1 MTFIVFLKKRVSY
14 YIIFFC
20 FCLFLY
26 MLIPN
31 STFMGV
37 LIGLIVS
44 EIQTYFEYIDSKK
57 IETKTHSD
65 NEQIKEYP
73 KQKINWIKIVI
84 YIAILLA
91 IWGTSNL
98 YLYLT
103 NN

>member
-1 MTFIVFLKKRVSY
+1 MTFIIFLKKRVSY

-26 MLIPN
+26 ILIPN

-37 LIGLIVS
+37 LIGLVVS
-44 EIQTYFEYIDSKK
+44 EIQTYFEYLESKK
-57 IETKTHSD
+57 IETKINSV
-65 NEQIKEYP
+65 NEKVIEYP
-73 KQKINWIKIVI
+73 KQKINWIKILI
-84 YIAILLA
+84 YIAILLT